1 MVLTCLW
8 DEEMCARSRVLR
20 SETLVRLGSA
30 KQIVRTHLDQVLEN
44 LSEDEREVAARLF
57 HTWSRPAERR
67 SLTRSRIWRFTQ
79 SCRSGKCSLCSR
91 GSPHRKSVCCTSSL
105 VQATNRGTLRFSTTC
120 LRAEAERHAIE
131 RQQEVADQHVQDM
144 QRILARCSSF
154 SEAVQSMKREA
165 RPDARPF
172 DIIVLGGGTFGAI
185 VAQHLFDRD
194 RKHSHRILVLE
205 GGPFVLPDFVLP
217 DYVQNLL
224 MLGFKLPP
232 PTSFKELKRIKHYGL
247 GKSREG
253 VWRLPW
259 YSKVSCPG
267 LAYCIGGRSLFWGGW
282 APRPLES
289 EMPGW
294 PSTVVAELKAISG

>member
-1 MVLTCLW
+1 MQPVL
-8 DEEMCARSRVLR
+8 ARLAAPEVRVLHEFA
-20 SETLVRLGSA
+20 SSGNQQGHFEIFHDVLA
-30 KQIVRTHLDQVLEN
+30 PAILDW
-44 LSEDEREVAARLF
+44 RAR
-57 HTWSRPAERR
+57 H
-67 SLTRSRIWRFTQ
+67 
-79 SCRSGKCSLCSR
+79 
-91 GSPHRKSVCCTSSL
+91 
-105 VQATNRGTLRFSTTC
+105 